1 MIDEHRQ
8 DLAAEYALGS
18 LDPEST
24 RAFESILATDPELR
38 TLADG
43 LRETAATLAYDA
55 PLQLPPP
62 ELREKVLARIRGEAQ
77 GSAPESAPAAAS
89 ASAIKPNQI
98 PAPQSRS
105 GNLIP
110 WAIAAGFAITTGA
123 MWMERDQLR
132 KETVELRKDLQ
143 AAHQRDEFSKIRIA
157 SLTSQVDAYSKATAA
172 IVWDAE
178 KQRGIVKLANIP
190 PAAAGKDYQLW
201 VIDPKYPSPVS
212 GGVVPVGADG
222 IARVAFTPDQ
232 PIKKA
237 DKFAISVEP
246 AGGVPQA
253 TGPIV
258 FLGN

>member
-18 LDPEST
+18 LDPESA
-24 RAFESILATDPELR
+24 RAFEAILAGDAELKD
-38 TLADG
+38 LADG
-43 LRETAATLAYDA
+43 LRETAAALAHAA
-55 PLQLPPP
+55 PPQLPPP
-62 ELREKVLARIRGEAQ
+62 ELREKVLARIRGELQ
-77 GSAPESAPAAAS
+77 SSTSETVPAPSPVAP
-89 ASAIKPNQI
+89 IKPAET
-98 PAPQSRS
+98 PAPSTS
-105 GNLIP
+105 GSNLIP
-110 WAIAAGFAITTGA
+110 WAIAAGLAITTAA

-157 SLTSQVDAYSKATAA
+157 TLTSQVDAYSKATAA

-178 KQRGIVKLANIP
+178 KQRGIIKLANIP

-201 VIDPKYPSPVS
+201 VIDPKYPNPVN

-222 IARVAFTPDQ
+222 IARVAFKPDQ

-246 AGGVPQA
+246 EGGVPKA

-258 FLGN
+258 FLGD